1 MAQAAIVD
9 AGHLRVHNLAS
20 FAFATVMAD
29 TNDERSAMLTESAFT
44 ETELALRWNVS
55 AKTLQRWRSDG
66 VGPPYIKLSK
76 AVRYPVDQVVV
87 YEQANRQGMPNDAA
101 LQPLIAD
108 VPVVEPPAPAASDL
122 KRYYLNEAFALI
134 AQYGSLAAAEA
145 ALTEAH
151 DETHD

>member
-1 MAQAAIVD
+1 MALAAVTN
-9 AGHLRVHNLAS
+9 AGHFGADNLAF
-20 FAFATVMAD
+20 FAFVAVMPD
-29 TNDERSAMLTESAFT
+29 TNDERSAMLTEPAFT

-76 AVRYPVDQVVV
+76 AVRYPVDEIVV

-101 LQPLIAD
+101 LPPLVAD
-108 VPVVEPPAPAASDL
+108 APVVELPALAASEP

-134 AQYGSLAAAEA
+134 AQHGSLAAAEA

-151 DETHD
+151 DETQG